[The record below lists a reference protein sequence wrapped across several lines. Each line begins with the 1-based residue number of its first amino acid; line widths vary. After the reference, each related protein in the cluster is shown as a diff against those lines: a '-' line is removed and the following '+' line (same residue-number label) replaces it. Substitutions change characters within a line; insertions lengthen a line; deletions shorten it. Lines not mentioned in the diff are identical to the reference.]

1 MIPWFFTRDQI
12 QKFANLSLKK
22 KSKKLTELSENLQKT
37 ESLLRD
43 RIKASRH
50 MADKAARRLTNGDNE
65 ASKDLLNSFSS
76 HIASTQPLMNT
87 YVARKLEYSLFEIMS
102 IEGFEFPS
110 ALLDLRK
117 DINFGLFAVNSMDE
131 LDRILAAESDP
142 FEELGIDIEEE
153 LSEIDSE

>member
-1 MIPWFFTRDQI
+1 MIPWFFTRDEI

-22 KSKKLTELSENLQKT
+22 KSKKLTELSETLQKT
-37 ESLLRD
+37 DSLLRD

-50 MADKAARRLTNGDNE
+50 MADKAARRLKNGDTE
-65 ASKDLLNSFSS
+65 ATKDLLNSFSS

-131 LDRILAAESDP
+131 LERILAAESDP
-142 FEELGIDIEEE
+142 FEELGIDVEDAI
-153 LSEIDSE
+153 SDSE